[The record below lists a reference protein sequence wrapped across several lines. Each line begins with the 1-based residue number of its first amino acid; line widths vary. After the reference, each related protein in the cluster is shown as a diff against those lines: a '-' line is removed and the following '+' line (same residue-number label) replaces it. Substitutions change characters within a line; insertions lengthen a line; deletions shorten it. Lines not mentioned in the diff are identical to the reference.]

1 MDVANECM
9 ADVANAQLMAMA
21 CTLKRKQYFQARTTA
36 IALAEANKLKKLE
49 LQKLELYI
57 KKRKKAA
64 LELASKAVDGEEVA
78 NVPNVPA
85 LPAVTFFVMIM
96 DAAFPSATSKIKI
109 LHLTFQI

>member
-49 LQKLELYI
+49 LQKLELDI
-57 KKRKKAA
+57 QEEEKSSAGTRIQSSGWRRS
-64 LELASKAVDGEEVA
+64 SKC
-78 NVPNVPA
+78 
-85 LPAVTFFVMIM
+85 T
-96 DAAFPSATSKIKI
+96 
-109 LHLTFQI
+109 